1 MPPHIRKYR
10 VMKRIAKFLCC
21 TLLLFVATACG
32 KVRPVTEVPEIHV
45 GEPTFFPTIV
55 AHTDAPIIGAN
66 RIDILLN
73 GDEVFPAMLRD
84 IKSARQTITFA
95 QYLYQDGTLAR
106 EFAEALAERCRAG
119 VKGHILLDSQGAR
132 SLPDAIT
139 STMRDAGCKVEFFRR
154 VEAPQVVFIW
164 RLLRYNYRNH
174 RRSLVIDGK
183 IGFTGGYG
191 ISDAWLG
198 DGHTSEHWRDTNV
211 RVEGPLVN
219 DLQAA
224 FVGSWFEAT
233 GALLGGTGYFP
244 SLEPRGNI
252 TAQIVKSS
260 PVGGSFQNYMLFLL
274 SIVSA
279 KQSIMITNPYFIPDD
294 KIIEALLAA
303 AARRVRVTVLVPGK
317 IDVKLTY
324 RASRRNYGK
333 MLQGGIE
340 IYEYQ
345 PALMHAKTMIVDGVW
360 ATVGSTNMDNRSFAL
375 NEELNLAVYD
385 RAFARKLENIFRDD
399 LRYSRK
405 ITYAE
410 WAARPWRER
419 FFELFAFP
427 FQEQL

>member
-1 MPPHIRKYR
+1 MQRR
-10 VMKRIAKFLCC
+10 AWM
-21 TLLLFVATACG
+21 LLLVLVLGCG
-32 KVRPVTEVPEIHV
+32 KVRPVTEIPDIAI

-55 AHTDAPIIGAN
+55 AHTDAPIIGGN

-73 GDEVFPAMLRD
+73 GDETFPAMLRD

-95 QYLYQDGTLAR
+95 QYLYEGGALANQLAQA
-106 EFAEALAERCRAG
+106 FAERCRAG
-119 VKGHILLDSQGAR
+119 VKAHILLDSQGAR
-132 SLPDAIT
+132 PIPEAIPRL
-139 STMRDAGCKVEFFRR
+139 MRDAGCKVEFFRR
-154 VEAPQVVFIW
+154 VQVPQVVFIW

-174 RRSLVIDGK
+174 RRILVIDGK

-191 ISDAWLG
+191 ISQAWTG
-198 DGHTSEHWRDTNV
+198 NGRTPEHWRETNV
-211 RVEGPLVN
+211 RLEGPLVN

-244 SLEPRGNI
+244 SLEPRGNVA
-252 TAQIVKSS
+252 AQIVKSS
-260 PVGGSFQNYMLFLL
+260 PVGGSFQNYMLILL
-274 SIVSA
+274 SIASA
-279 KQSIMITNPYFIPDD
+279 KRSIMITNPYFIPDD

-303 AARRVRVTVLVPGK
+303 AGRGVRVTVLVPGK

-324 RASRRNYGK
+324 RASRRNYGR

-345 PALMHAKTMIVDGVW
+345 PALMHAKTMVVDGVC
-360 ATVGSTNMDNRSFAL
+360 ATVGSTNMDNRSFAF

-385 RAFARKLENIFRDD
+385 RSFALRLEEIFAED
-399 LRYSRK
+399 LRYAKK
-405 ITYAE
+405 ITYAT

-419 FFELFAFP
+419 FLELFAYP
-427 FQEQL
+427 LEEQL

>member
-1 MPPHIRKYR
+1 
-10 VMKRIAKFLCC
+10 V
-21 TLLLFVATACG
+21 
-32 KVRPVTEVPEIHV
+32 EV
-45 GEPTFFPTIV
+45 
-55 AHTDAPIIGAN
+55 
-66 RIDILLN
+66 
-73 GDEVFPAMLRD
+73 
-84 IKSARQTITFA
+84 
-95 QYLYQDGTLAR
+95 
-106 EFAEALAERCRAG
+106 
-119 VKGHILLDSQGAR
+119 
-132 SLPDAIT
+132 
-139 STMRDAGCKVEFFRR
+139 
-154 VEAPQVVFIW
+154 PQVVFIW

-183 IGFTGGYG
+183 VGFTGGYG
-191 ISDAWLG
+191 ISDAWTG
-198 DGHTSEHWRDTNV
+198 DGHTPEHWRDTNV
-211 RVEGPLVN
+211 RVEGLLVN

-224 FVGSWFEAT
+224 FASSWFEAT

-244 SLEPRGNI
+244 SLEPRGKI

-303 AARRVRVTVLVPGK
+303 ASRRVRVTVLVPGK

-385 RAFARKLENIFRDD
+385 RAFARKLEDIFRDD